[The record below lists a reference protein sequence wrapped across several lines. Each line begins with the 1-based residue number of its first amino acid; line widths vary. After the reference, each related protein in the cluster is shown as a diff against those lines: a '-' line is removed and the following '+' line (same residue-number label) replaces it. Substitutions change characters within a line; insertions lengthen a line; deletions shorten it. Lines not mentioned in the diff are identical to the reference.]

1 MENNKWYKNI
11 KIGGQRITLVGMFLF
26 TMLIATIGLYS
37 YTYIRF
43 NKFDMF
49 SFGINIL
56 FFLGILLLCH
66 KWKGFFYN
74 PLKEIISD
82 LNGFEE
88 FIKSEKVKDYDSVL
102 EYVRLNYKD
111 CFKTDYAKDSFEKY
125 LDELDKLEIESAEEY
140 SNCDISDFLNY
151 ESASVYIKKNTAD
164 NIASAMTGVG
174 ILGTFVGL
182 TIGLQK
188 FNASDSEAMAES
200 IVPLIDGIKTAFYTS
215 IYGVVMSLGLNYMF
229 KKELNELD
237 TCFSDFYDCYYE
249 NVLSYSEY
257 MLEKKTI
264 DIQEEQKELFK
275 SFSESIAITLSTKMK
290 EVMDPVFVKF
300 SDSIEDF
307 SKTVALN
314 QVEGLE
320 KIVDNFVTNM
330 NNSLG
335 DQFDKLGNIMKE
347 SCEWQEMSVSTIK
360 EMVSNVTEE
369 AEKVSELNN
378 NLGKT
383 VEKFDGY
390 LKKLHEQEENL
401 EEHMKAYIEVVNK
414 AFDSMKD
421 VSSEMKDVVENE
433 KQIVEV
439 NLEATELLKENSNMI
454 VDSQKQINENVENF
468 TVGIKNSINEI
479 TEHTNEKIETID
491 LSLEKIN
498 NGIENSV
505 NGISDISSN
514 LHKYMES
521 FTSNIEESIDKVI
534 EYTDDKI
541 EVIDLS
547 LEEINNEIENSA
559 KGISN
564 ISSSLHKFM
573 NSFTNNIEKSIN
585 KVIEY
590 TDEKI
595 SNITKALNNIDVD
608 MVKSAEN
615 LSNITGKLHEDI
627 ETYLNRTFKNFDNE
641 LANMAGYFG
650 GALADINEN
659 TEKIP
664 RIVSEGYDQLKKQ
677 TETYISVIA
686 KLENEIK
693 EAVDNVL
700 KLNELTE
707 AKIEKLENIGE

>member
-1 MENNKWYKNI
+1 MENNKTKKEFEI
-11 KIGGQRITLVGMFLF
+11 CGQRITLISGALGIMLILTLVAYFFTYHDVDKFGMFDGL
-26 TMLIATIGLYS
+26 LI
-37 YTYIRF
+37 
-43 NKFDMF
+43 
-49 SFGINIL
+49 GINCA
-56 FFLGILLLCH
+56 FLVVIAVLCNC
-66 KWKGFFYN
+66 WKKSFYN
-74 PLKEIISD
+74 PLKEIMSD

-88 FIKSEKVKDYDSVL
+88 FIKSDELNNYDTAL
-102 EYVRLNYKD
+102 EYFKAEYEK
-111 CFKTDYAKDSFEKY
+111 CFNNKHVQKSIEKY
-125 LDELDKLEIESAEEY
+125 IAELNKLEIESAEDY

-151 ESASVYIKKNTAD
+151 ENVSVYIKKNTAD
-164 NIASAMTGVG
+164 NIASSMTGVG

-182 TIGLQK
+182 AFGLQN

-215 IYGVVMSLGLNYMF
+215 IYGVVMSLVLNFMF

-237 TCFSDFYDCYYE
+237 TCINNFYDCYYKK
-249 NVLSYSEY
+249 VLSYSEY

-307 SKTVALN
+307 SKTIALN

-383 VEKFDGY
+383 VEKFNGY

-491 LSLEKIN
+491 LSLA
-498 NGIENSV
+498 
-505 NGISDISSN
+505 
-514 LHKYMES
+514 
-521 FTSNIEESIDKVI
+521 
-534 EYTDDKI
+534 
-541 EVIDLS
+541 
-547 LEEINNEIENSA
+547 EINNDIDKSA
-559 KGISN
+559 KSISN
-564 ISSSLHKFM
+564 MSSSLNKYM
-573 NSFTNNIEKSIN
+573 DSFTNNIEKSIN

-615 LSNITGKLHEDI
+615 LSNVTDKLHEDI
-627 ETYLNRTFKNFDNE
+627 ETYLNRTFKTFDNE

-700 KLNELTE
+700 RLNDLTE
-707 AKIEKLENIGE
+707 AKIEKLENVGE

>member
-151 ESASVYIKKNTAD
+151 ESASVHIKKNTAD

-237 TCFSDFYDCYYE
+237 TCFNNFYDCYYE

-307 SKTVALN
+307 SKTIALN

-330 NNSLG
+330 NNSLV

-421 VSSEMKDVVENE
+421 VVENE

-454 VDSQKQINENVENF
+454 VDSQNQINENIKNL

-479 TEHTNEKIETID
+479 TEHTNEKIEIID
-491 LSLEKIN
+491 LSLA
-498 NGIENSV
+498 
-505 NGISDISSN
+505 
-514 LHKYMES
+514 
-521 FTSNIEESIDKVI
+521 
-534 EYTDDKI
+534 
-541 EVIDLS
+541 
-547 LEEINNEIENSA
+547 EINNDIDKSA
-559 KGISN
+559 KSISN
-564 ISSSLHKFM
+564 MSSSLNKYM
-573 NSFTNNIEKSIN
+573 DSFTNNIEKSIN

-615 LSNITGKLHEDI
+615 LSNVTGKLHEDI
-627 ETYLNRTFKNFDNE
+627 ETYLNRTFKTFDNE
-641 LANMAGYFG
+641 LANMTGYFS
-650 GALADINEN
+650 GALVEINEN

-700 KLNELTE
+700 RLNDLTE
-707 AKIEKLENIGE
+707 AKIEKLENVGE